1 MEKNNTMKKDEQKQ
15 QEHKISQETIEGIAN
30 RYINKDVTNS
40 DIFEMVR
47 GFQQSSLDRNNTKL
61 TNIGE
66 LYWFL
71 IRIRDERIAA

>member
-1 MEKNNTMKKDEQKQ
+1 MKKDEQKQ